1 MCLRDQIFRVLLEH
15 FISEVVRKWQR
26 DQMFYVLLVHFVIN
40 FVSKW
45 LREQMFED
53 F

>member
-1 MCLRDQIFRVLLEH
+1 MCLQDQIFRVLLEH

-26 DQMFYVLLVHFVIN
+26 DQMF
-40 FVSKW
+40 
-45 LREQMFED
+45 ED